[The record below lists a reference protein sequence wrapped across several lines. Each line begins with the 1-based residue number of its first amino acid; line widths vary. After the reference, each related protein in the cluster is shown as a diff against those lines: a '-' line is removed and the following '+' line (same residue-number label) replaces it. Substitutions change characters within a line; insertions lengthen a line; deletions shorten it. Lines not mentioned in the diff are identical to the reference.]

1 MLIEV
6 GNCVVSVFSEGHMQ
20 TAVRV
25 SSIGHR
31 TWPSA
36 VSVKEGVPE
45 DVMCELLKMRW
56 VSFASDGAKA
66 HHTPLSLRAHMSSM
80 EHTQE
85 VELQFTG

>member
-1 MLIEV
+1 MNTETEV
-6 GNCVVSVFSEGHMQ
+6 SWGRC
-20 TAVRV
+20 
-25 SSIGHR
+25 
-31 TWPSA
+31 
-36 VSVKEGVPE
+36 PE